1 MKKLLLSILLL
12 YTCQA
17 ADAQKYVFFL
27 HNMFLEL
34 KPLGEKHPEYGRVEY
49 NEVLAAYRKRGFTV
63 LSEIRP
69 QGTDGK
75 EYAKKIARQADS
87 LVKAGVP
94 PSHITVVGTSKG
106 GYIAMQVSSML
117 HNSSVNYV
125 FIGCCYKS
133 MLAEDPSLNVCGNI
147 LSIYE
152 ESDNTETCNTIK
164 EASKC
169 NIPHYKELLLHT
181 GMKHGFLYKANKEWL
196 EPSMKWAD
204 GTYN

>member
-1 MKKLLLSILLL
+1 MKKLFITILSL
-12 YTCQA
+12 YISQT

-49 NEVLAAYRKRGFTV
+49 NEILAAYRKRGFTV
-63 LSEIRP
+63 LSDIRP

-75 EYAKKIARQADS
+75 EYAKKIAHQADS
-87 LVKAGVP
+87 LIKAGIA
-94 PSHITVVGTSKG
+94 PSNITIVGTSKG
-106 GYIAMQVSSML
+106 GYIAMQVSSIL
-117 HNSSVNYV
+117 HNSDVNYV

-152 ESDNTETCNTIK
+152 KSDNTETCNTITQ
-164 EASKC
+164 ASKC
-169 NIPHYKELLLHT
+169 SIPHYKEILLHT

-196 EPSMKWAD
+196 KPSMTWAN
-204 GTYN
+204 GSYK